1 MGLLD
6 LITKTAFGFKGNK
19 PPLAA
24 GNERSSTLHQN
35 YSITGDPKQKTKVP
49 TPSALDLN
57 GQVPTISTSS
67 EQKLPYLSHLPK

>member
-24 GNERSSTLHQN
+24 GNERSSTLHHN
-35 YSITGDPKQKTKVP
+35 YSITGDPKQTTKVP
-49 TPSALDLN
+49 TPSALD
-57 GQVPTISTSS
+57 
-67 EQKLPYLSHLPK
+67 